1 MKAIVAKQPYAALIV
16 AAVKTIETRPSPP
29 NGPMRPGGVR
39 GLPGLA
45 IEPGERIAVCA
56 AKEAPGWVRLGPPGQ
71 TEGPGVWDVCQATG
85 IRSPCE
91 WGSVTLAPGDW
102 YCYERPATPGRVDEV
117 TPLPL
122 GAVVGTVVV
131 SEALPMVG
139 ELGGTDDPLPRLCV
153 GADWLRVMRFG
164 EYPSPDITSQLPL
177 GEFAPGRWGWM
188 LTDPQPCDPIPVVGK
203 QGVFRLPED
212 VAALVLGDDASC
224 EDWCLARCQGPCQGL
239 PWGAGQ

>member
-1 MKAIVAKQPYAALIV
+1 MKAIVVKQPYAALIV
-16 AAVKTIETRPSPP
+16 AGVKTIETRPSPP
-29 NGPMRPGGVR
+29 NGPMRPDGVR

-85 IRSPCE
+85 IQSPYE
-91 WGSVTLAPGDW
+91 WGSATLAPGDW

-122 GAVVGTVVV
+122 GAVIGTAVV
-131 SEALPMVG
+131 SDAVPMVDPDRPLRDHEKRAKLMDCPHEG
-139 ELGGTDDPLPRLCV
+139 DLPHQLGGWWLFGQSVNSGMPTRV
-153 GADWLRVMRFG
+153 ADQSL
-164 EYPSPDITSQLPL
+164 L

-188 LTDPQPCDPIPVVGK
+188 LTDPQPCGPIPVVGK
-203 QGVFRLPED
+203 QGVFRLPDD
-212 VAALVLGDDASC
+212 VAAQLSTR
-224 EDWCLARCQGPCQGL
+224 EDNPR
-239 PWGAGQ
+239 